1 MSDKSY
7 IDLYGTYEDYIET
20 AEQFDQ
26 SLFQDVYFSL
36 YKALSSILTKREH
49 KRGDIITV
57 FGERGSGKTSLLLSF
72 VNSLM
77 SAEKRQ
83 KFMEKVIGEEKCRRI
98 CGGVNISVM
107 ENLDA
112 SMMDSSEDI
121 FDILLSR
128 MLKKIDKCLDDEAC
142 EERKDGKI
150 RYDILQDFDDIYK
163 IHQQI
168 KRQKSVG
175 SEKEILDG
183 YSSLSALRNFQDSLE
198 LNRKFEKLVENYLNK
213 LFDSNSMWGE
223 QQNYLIV
230 PIDDLDMNSENGFES
245 LEQIYRY
252 VAVKNVIVIVA
263 VKYNQIMQLAEKNG
277 YKLYSESKIRLN
289 DNKIKYI
296 YDYAKEYLAKLL
308 PIQNRVY
315 MPDMVVHQREI
326 REKWYTKEKIGE
338 NEVSEK
344 TVRES
349 ILFKIKDKTG
359 MYFHMCG
366 ESMHILEAE
375 SLRELR
381 GYYGYLDSQLK
392 TVPMEEVIENETCRE
407 RLLDNLEQFAC
418 DFLNRIVNR
427 RLNIAHKNQ
436 LLFLCELDYMSMGKY
451 LIRNTMLGK
460 REFPYH
466 FKSSYGELLLYL
478 YQSSRNNQKEKQF
491 VNAVLVFYTYIA
503 QRERVKMIN
512 DNASGDKDVINEI
525 FFNSWAGSWS
535 NYLIPMI
542 ADKENKKGEKEK
554 DNFWYPWAENLW
566 GCIEGIDIAAV
577 HPSIKWK
584 SKKVVFAKEWVKD
597 NKEKIQALE
606 WTLFFFEEFY
616 SKENKED
623 IILKAEQKKEGWIE
637 WTIGNMIAD
646 FNILAFIKHSYNYEE
661 YFNKLHTAIANA
673 LIAVADTKESKT
685 VVEKELKKSSALYQ
699 AYKKWEKKRG
709 KTVVP
714 FQYTDIYYHML
725 SYLRNQNQ
733 GRGTVEKEYA
743 FTTLRDLFERIKG
756 FLEKEDEAYTYT
768 VEKKGWKRKVK
779 QTKFA
784 ENFSSCPIV
793 ELFLNPD
800 KKPDDITIKTFGSIV
815 NRCAIYATSN
825 IKYRD
830 EGAGLN
836 TSDEADFRTFDW

>member
-392 TVPMEEVIENETCRE
+392 TVPMEEVIENETCR
-407 RLLDNLEQFAC
+407 
-418 DFLNRIVNR
+418 
-427 RLNIAHKNQ
+427 
-436 LLFLCELDYMSMGKY
+436 
-451 LIRNTMLGK
+451 
-460 REFPYH
+460 
-466 FKSSYGELLLYL
+466 
-478 YQSSRNNQKEKQF
+478 
-491 VNAVLVFYTYIA
+491 
-503 QRERVKMIN
+503 
-512 DNASGDKDVINEI
+512 
-525 FFNSWAGSWS
+525 
-535 NYLIPMI
+535 
-542 ADKENKKGEKEK
+542 
-554 DNFWYPWAENLW
+554 
-566 GCIEGIDIAAV
+566 
-577 HPSIKWK
+577 
-584 SKKVVFAKEWVKD
+584 
-597 NKEKIQALE
+597 
-606 WTLFFFEEFY
+606 
-616 SKENKED
+616 
-623 IILKAEQKKEGWIE
+623 
-637 WTIGNMIAD
+637 
-646 FNILAFIKHSYNYEE
+646 
-661 YFNKLHTAIANA
+661 
-673 LIAVADTKESKT
+673 
-685 VVEKELKKSSALYQ
+685 
-699 AYKKWEKKRG
+699 
-709 KTVVP
+709 
-714 FQYTDIYYHML
+714 
-725 SYLRNQNQ
+725 
-733 GRGTVEKEYA
+733 
-743 FTTLRDLFERIKG
+743 
-756 FLEKEDEAYTYT
+756 
-768 VEKKGWKRKVK
+768 
-779 QTKFA
+779 
-784 ENFSSCPIV
+784 
-793 ELFLNPD
+793 
-800 KKPDDITIKTFGSIV
+800 
-815 NRCAIYATSN
+815 
-825 IKYRD
+825 
-830 EGAGLN
+830 
-836 TSDEADFRTFDW
+836 